1 MNSIWIA
8 FSTLTLL
15 PVSTTANASPKDLK
29 QSVLWY
35 PLIGAVIGGGLWTI
49 HLLRISTDLQ
59 ALLALFFWI
68 IVTGAFHLDGLGDC
82 LDGFFGGKT
91 PQDRQLIMKASDLG
105 TYGMTGIGLTLIA
118 KYVLLGH
125 LMAQS
130 NVGPWLIA
138 VPSAA
143 RWAVSLSCLISKA
156 PAGNKGLG
164 SFVMDLNPNYFL
176 FSTLFLIVGCAALK
190 WPVIGLVLIASG
202 VSLAIS
208 RLSTAKI
215 GGLTGDG
222 LGATI
227 ELTEIALLFYAC
239 LNTYR
244 IVL

>member
-1 MNSIWIA
+1 MNSLRIA

-15 PVSTTANASPKDLK
+15 PLSTANPTPKDLK

-35 PLIGAVIGGGLWTI
+35 PFIGAVIGGGLWAI
-49 HLLRISTDLQ
+49 HLFPISTNLQ
-59 ALLALFFWI
+59 ALLALFFWVGI
-68 IVTGAFHLDGLGDC
+68 TGAFHLDGLGDC
-82 LDGFFGGKT
+82 LDGFFGGKA
-91 PQDRQLIMKASDLG
+91 PKDRQRIMKKADLG

-118 KYVLLGH
+118 KYVLLSH

-130 NVGPWLIA
+130 NMGLWLMA
-138 VPSAA
+138 VPLAA

-156 PAGNKGLG
+156 PLGNKGLG
-164 SFVMDLNPNYFL
+164 SFVMGLNPSYFL
-176 FSTLFLIVGCAALK
+176 FATLFLIAGCAALK
-190 WPVIGLVLIASG
+190 WPAIGIVLIASA

-244 IVL
+244 MIL